1 MTQNRARSDTSSST
15 PKLLPVPKAF
25 LPLLAPARYKGIHG
39 GRGSGKSHFFAGLL
53 VERAASLDG
62 LRWIC
67 IREIQNSLDQSVK
80 RIIEDKI
87 ASLDLGDRFTI
98 KESTIETPGGGLILF
113 RGMQNHTAENLKSL
127 EGYDGAWVEEAQ
139 SLSAKS
145 LRLLRPTIRKAGS
158 ELWFSWN
165 PASPEDPVDRLLRGA
180 GRLKGAVVVEAN
192 WSHNPWF
199 PGTELDAER
208 LADLA
213 RGAEDYEH
221 VWEGAYRSLAEATV
235 FAGRVT
241 VERFE
246 TPEEARFFFGADWG
260 FASDPTVL
268 VRGFIQ
274 DDCLFV
280 DHAVYG
286 VRTELDRIPAL
297 FDRVP
302 LARIWPIKA
311 DSSRPETISHIRAR
325 GFDIQPAEKWPGS
338 VEDGIGFLKG
348 FKRIVIHER
357 CPELARE
364 ARLYSYKVDAQTE
377 EVLPVLLDRNNHGW
391 DALRY
396 ALGRL
401 IRRRGVVREVDI
413 NIHA

>member
-1 MTQNRARSDTSSST
+1 MTQNPSKSNTSSST
-15 PKLLPVPKAF
+15 PKFLSIPKVF

-53 VERAASLDG
+53 VKRAVAQGG
-62 LRWIC
+62 LRWVC

-80 RIIEDKI
+80 RLIEDKI
-87 ASLDLGDRFTI
+87 AGLDAGGRFRV
-98 KESTIETPGGGLILF
+98 KENTIETPGDGLILF
-113 RGMQNHTAENLKSL
+113 RGMQNHTAESIKSL

-145 LRLLRPTIRKAGS
+145 LRLLRPTLRKAGS

-165 PASPEDPVDRLLRGA
+165 PARPEDPVDRLLRGA
-180 GRLKGAVVVEAN
+180 GRLKGALVVEAN
-192 WSHNPWF
+192 WTDNPWF

-208 LADLA
+208 QADLA

-221 VWEGAYRSLAEATV
+221 VWEGAYRSLTEATV

-246 TPEEARFFFGADWG
+246 TPEGSRFFFGADWG

-274 DDCLFV
+274 DECLFV

-286 VRTELDRIPAL
+286 IHTELDRIPAL
-297 FDRVP
+297 FDQVP

-338 VEDGIGFLKG
+338 VEDGIAFLKG

-364 ARLYSYKVDAQTE
+364 ARLYSYKVDARTE
-377 EVLPVLLDRNNHGW
+377 EVLPVLLDRHNHGW

-401 IRRRGVVREVDI
+401 IRRRGVVREVDL

>member
-1 MTQNRARSDTSSST
+1 MTQNPSKSNTSSST
-15 PKLLPVPKAF
+15 PKLQALRVF
-25 LPLLAPARYKGIHG
+25 QPLLVPARYKGIHG

-53 VERAASLDG
+53 VERAASREG
-62 LRWIC
+62 LRWVC

-87 ASLDLGDRFTI
+87 ASLDIGDRFRI
-98 KESTIETPGGGLILF
+98 KESTIETPGGGIILF

-145 LRLLRPTIRKAGS
+145 LRLLRPTIRKARS

-180 GRLKGAVVVEAN
+180 GGLKGAVVVEAN

-199 PGTELDAER
+199 RGTELDAER
-208 LADLA
+208 QADLA

-221 VWEGAYRSLAEATV
+221 VWEGAYRSLTQAMV

-246 TPEEARFFFGADWG
+246 TPEGARFFFGADWG

-268 VRGFIQ
+268 VRAFIE
-274 DDCLFV
+274 DECLFV

-286 VRTELDRIPAL
+286 VHTELDRIPAL
-297 FDRVP
+297 FDQVP

-338 VEDGIGFLKG
+338 VEDGIAFLKG

-364 ARLYSYKVDAQTE
+364 ARLYSYKVDARTE
-377 EVLPVLLDRNNHGW
+377 EVLPVLLDRHNHGW

-396 ALGRL
+396 ALGKL
-401 IRRRGVVREVDI
+401 IRRRGVVRQVDL

>member
-1 MTQNRARSDTSSST
+1 MAEHSPESNASSST
-15 PKLLPVPKAF
+15 LQIGTPRVF
-25 LPLLAPARYKGIHG
+25 LPLKTPSRYKGVHG
-39 GRGSGKSHFFAGLL
+39 GRGSGKSHFFAGML
-53 VERAASLDG
+53 VERALNQPD
-62 LRWIC
+62 LRWVC

-80 RIIEDKI
+80 RLIEDKI
-87 ASLDLGDRFTI
+87 REFRRDGDFRI
-98 KESTIETPGGGLILF
+98 KDSTIETKGGGVIIF
-113 RGMQNHTAENLKSL
+113 RGMQNHTAESLKSL

-165 PASPEDPVDRLLRGA
+165 PVSPEDAVDRLLRGGGGVA
-180 GRLKGAVVVEAN
+180 GAVVVEAN
-192 WSHNPWF
+192 WRDNPWF
-199 PGTELDAER
+199 LPGTEIDAER
-208 LADLA
+208 RADLA

-221 VWEGAYRSLAEATV
+221 VWEGGYRSLAEAMV
-235 FAGRVT
+235 FAGKVT

-246 TPEEARFFFGADWG
+246 TPAEARFFFGADWG

-268 VRGFIQ
+268 VRSFIQ
-274 DDCLFV
+274 DECLLV

-286 VRTELDRIPAL
+286 QRTELDRIPAL

-302 LARIWPIKA
+302 LARTWPIKA

-338 VEDGIGFLKG
+338 VEDGIAFLKG
-348 FKRIVIHER
+348 FKRIVLHER

-364 ARLYSYKVDAQTE
+364 ARLYSYKVDARTD
-377 EVLPVLLDRNNHGW
+377 EVLPVLLDRHNHGW

-401 IRRRGVVREVDI
+401 IRRRGAMREVDI